1 MSKELRVMEPK
12 QYDDEIDLYE
22 LIEILVRHK
31 WSIVITTILCIIL
44 SLGAALYVRSNT
56 PNYLIKSILIQQD
69 DYGLKGVNRINV
81 DTILL
86 QDRNV
91 ERILEIEPIK
101 KEYLTRVSKNMQNMA
116 SERKFLQDII
126 TVSKN
131 EKNLEEVSVK
141 TEIIVDENSSRDVIN
156 RYIDILREQ
165 DNLSDIVEKEKK
177 LKSDSLEKT
186 KIEIE
191 NIQNEILDIFKNDGD
206 LRALKP
212 EEKMNYIASKYPE
225 LNLRKSEQE
234 RYYNTYVN
242 ELVRLGSLNDRIDV
256 IKETT
261 DIYFLKGQSKAKLIL
276 TVGIVIGLF
285 LGVMVAFLKEFIDGY
300 KKRYKK

>member
-1 MSKELRVMEPK
+1 MSKELKAMEQK

-31 WSIVITTILCIIL
+31 WSIVLTTILCTLL
-44 SLGAALYVRSNT
+44 SLGAALYVRGKT

-69 DYGLKGVNRINV
+69 NYGLKGVNKIDV

-86 QDRNV
+86 QDRNI
-91 ERILEIEPIK
+91 EKILEIEPIK
-101 KEYLTRVSKNMQNMA
+101 KEYLKNTPKEMQNMA
-116 SERKFLQDII
+116 SERKFLQGLI

-131 EKNLEEVSVK
+131 EKNNEEISIK
-141 TEIIVDENSSRDVIN
+141 TKIIVNESSSRDIIN

-165 DNLSDIVEKEKK
+165 DNLADVIAKEKK
-177 LKSDSLEKT
+177 IKNNSLEKT

-191 NIQNEILDIFKNDGD
+191 NTQNEILDIFKKDSD

-212 EEKMNYIASKYPE
+212 EEKMNYIAAKYPE
-225 LNLRKSEQE
+225 VNLRKSEQE
-234 RYYNTYVN
+234 KYYNTYVN
-242 ELVRLGSLNDRIDV
+242 ELIRLDSLNDKMDI

-276 TVGIVIGLF
+276 VVGIVMGLF
-285 LGVMVAFLKEFIDGY
+285 LGVMMAFLKEFIDGY
-300 KKRYKK
+300 KRRYKK

>member
-1 MSKELRVMEPK
+1 MEPK

-31 WSIVITTILCIIL
+31 WSIVITTVLCTIL

-69 DYGLKGVNRINV
+69 TYELKGVNRINV
-81 DTILL
+81 DTVLL
-86 QDRNV
+86 QDKNV
-91 ERILEIEPIK
+91 EKILEIEPIK
-101 KEYLTRVSKNMQNMA
+101 AKYLEKMPKEMQNMA

-131 EKNLEEVSVK
+131 EKNPEEISIK
-141 TEIIVDENSSRDVIN
+141 TEIIVDENSSKDVIN

-165 DNLSDIVEKEKK
+165 DNLSDVIEKEKK

-191 NIQNEILDIFKNDGD
+191 NIQNEILNIFKKDSD
-206 LRALKP
+206 LRTLKP

-225 LNLRKSEQE
+225 LNLRKNEQE
-234 RYYNTYVN
+234 KYYNTYVN
-242 ELVRLGSLNDRIDV
+242 ELVRLDSLNDKMDI

-276 TVGIVIGLF
+276 AVGIVMGLF
-285 LGVMVAFLKEFIDGY
+285 LGIMVAFLKEFIDGY

>member
-1 MSKELRVMEPK
+1 MSKELKVMETK

-31 WSIVITTILCIIL
+31 WSIVVTTILCTLL
-44 SLGAALYVRSNT
+44 SLGGALYVRSKT

-69 DYGLKGVNRINV
+69 SYGLKGVNKINV

-86 QDRNV
+86 QDKNV

-101 KEYLTRVSKNMQNMA
+101 GEYLENTPKAEQNIA
-116 SERKFLQDII
+116 SERKFLQEII

-131 EKNLEEVSVK
+131 DKNPEEISIK
-141 TEIIVDENSSRDVIN
+141 TEILADENSSRDVIN
-156 RYIDILREQ
+156 TYIDILREQ
-165 DNLSDIVEKEKK
+165 DNLANVIAKEKL
-177 LKSDSLEKT
+177 LKSESLEKT
-186 KIEIE
+186 RLEVE
-191 NIQNEILDIFKNDGD
+191 NIQNEVLDIFKKDND

-212 EEKMNYIASKYPE
+212 EEKMNYIASKYPD

-234 RYYNTYVN
+234 KYYNTYVN
-242 ELVRLGSLNDRIDV
+242 DLVKLDSLNDKLDI

-261 DIYFLKGQSKAKLIL
+261 DIYFVKGQSKAKLIL
-276 TVGIVIGLF
+276 AVGVVMGLF
-285 LGVMVAFLKEFIDGY
+285 LGIMVAFLKEFIDGY